1 MQIAT
6 KEQKSWVIYIEWTSG
21 VTAKP
26 ETMEEK
32 FRLLTE
38 QKKLYKINNTLM
50 EVFVSCRLTDEIS
63 DCKESMY
70 VYVCVCMCIYC

>member
-1 MQIAT
+1 
-6 KEQKSWVIYIEWTSG
+6 
-21 VTAKP
+21 
-26 ETMEEK
+26 MEEK

-63 DCKESMY
+63 DFKEGIY
-70 VYVCVCMCIYC
+70 VYVCVCAYAYIVKIHWFIAQKIALYPTEYSS